1 MAQDKLEKLQKIIAK
16 RKKADPKESYV
27 AKLFERGRK
36 KMAQK
41 VAEEGAE
48 LAIAAVSEG
57 RKQMVSESANLLFHM
72 LVLLEDEGID
82 IHEVLDELKAR
93 EGISGLEEKAKRK
106 EEK

>member
-1 MAQDKLEKLQKIIAK
+1 MSKNTLEKLQKIIKK
-16 RKKADPKESYV
+16 RKKDRPKDSYV
-27 AKLFERGRK
+27 AKLFDRGRK

-57 RKQMVSESANLLFHM
+57 RKQIVSEAADLLFHT
-72 LVLLEDEGID
+72 LVLLEDAEVSFD
-82 IHEVLDELKAR
+82 EVLDELHSR

-106 EEK
+106 D